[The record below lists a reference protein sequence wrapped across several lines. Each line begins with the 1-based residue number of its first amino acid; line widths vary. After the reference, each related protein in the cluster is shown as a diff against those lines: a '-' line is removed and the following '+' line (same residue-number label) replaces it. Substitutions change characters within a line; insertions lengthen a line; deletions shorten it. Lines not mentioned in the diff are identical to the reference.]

1 MNVLAVKTLTDYV
14 GETESYDYLLD
25 FGFTTLT
32 EDDKYSQAKALGGI
46 TNGVYNIEMTAAYA
60 AIANGGTYMKP
71 ILYTQVLD
79 HEGNVLLDNTNP
91 ETHEVLKDSTAYLL
105 TSAMEDVVNGAGGT
119 GGSARLSNMPVAAKT
134 GTSQESRDLWISA
147 FTPYYT
153 ASVWGGY
160 DEHKTMDRLSQ
171 NWHQKLWRNIME
183 RIQDTK
189 GLEYKDFEIPS
200 SVEEKTVCTKT
211 GLLATSSCPAITE
224 YFSKDNVPTKSCNG
238 HYFAPSEYSEKD
250 DTESSDENTPA
261 TGTDSSGTTS
271 SPDSSSGGT
280 TTEPAAGGDSGGTT
294 GTTTGDT
301 DTSGSTTG
309 SDTGSGGSTTQ

>member
-1 MNVLAVKTLTDYV
+1 
-14 GETESYDYLLD
+14 
-25 FGFTTLT
+25 
-32 EDDKYSQAKALGGI
+32 
-46 TNGVYNIEMTAAYA
+46 MTAAYA

-79 HEGNVLLDNTNP
+79 HEGNVLLDNTTP

-171 NWHQKLWRNIME
+171 SWHQKLWKNIME
-183 RIQDTK
+183 HIQDTK

-224 YFSKDNVPTKSCNG
+224 YFSKGNAPTKSCSG
-238 HYFAPSEYSEKD
+238 HYVAPSKDSKKD
-250 DTESSDENTPA
+250 DSESSDENTPA

-271 SPDSSSGGT
+271 SPDSSSAGT
-280 TTEPAAGGDSGGTT
+280 TTEPAAGGDSAGTT

-301 DTSGSTTG
+301 SGSTTG
-309 SDTGSGGSTTQ
+309 GDTGSGSTTQ